1 MTNLL
6 KAETDALHAYNLRS
20 NLQDPAIDSLTGE
33 SLPRVLLVDDDD
45 LYREALK
52 GELIDAGFAVS
63 DFPDGRE
70 ALDSL
75 GHGHGY
81 DIVLLDW
88 MMPGMSGLDILRQFK
103 RRNVRLPVIFL
114 TGMSSEDLEASAL
127 SDGAVDFIDKTRAV
141 SILALRMRLAIHS
154 ARASGEYGGGEEVVC
169 GRLTLKPKVCSTNW
183 NGLPVEL
190 TVTEFR
196 IIRHLVRRA
205 GDNVSYREIYDCV
218 HGAGFIAGYGDDG
231 FRTNVRSLIKRIRQ
245 KFRAIDQEFDEIENL
260 PSFGYRWRDAGS
272 NGIQ

>member
-6 KAETDALHAYNLRS
+6 KAETNALHAYNLRS
-20 NLQDPAIDSLTGE
+20 NLPDPAIDSLTGE
-33 SLPRVLLVDDDD
+33 TLPRVLLVDDDD

-52 GELIDAGFAVS
+52 GELVEAGFAVS

-75 GHGHGY
+75 GRGGGC

-88 MMPGMSGLDILRQFK
+88 MIPGMSGLDILRQLK
-103 RRNVRLPVIFL
+103 RRNIRLPVIFL
-114 TGMSSEDLEASAL
+114 TGMPSEEVEASAL

-141 SILALRMRLAIHS
+141 AILTLRMRLAIHS
-154 ARASGEYGGGEEVVC
+154 ARASGDYGGGEEVAC
-169 GRLTLKPKVCSTNW
+169 GRLTLKPKVCSTTW
-183 NGLPVEL
+183 DGRPVEL

-245 KFRAIDQEFDEIENL
+245 KFRAIDSDFDEIENL

-272 NGIQ
+272 NGVQ

>member
-6 KAETDALHAYNLRS
+6 KAETNALHAYNLRS
-20 NLQDPAIDSLTGE
+20 NLPDPAIDSLTGDT
-33 SLPRVLLVDDDD
+33 LPRVLLVDDDD

-52 GELIDAGFAVS
+52 GELLDAGFAVS
-63 DFPDGRE
+63 DYPDGRE
-70 ALDSL
+70 ALESL
-75 GHGHGY
+75 GRGHSY

-88 MMPGMSGLDILRQFK
+88 MIPGMSGLDILRQLK
-103 RRNVRLPVIFL
+103 RRNIRLPVIFL

-127 SDGAVDFIDKTRAV
+127 SDGAVDFVDKTRAV

-154 ARASGEYGGGEEVVC
+154 ARASGECGSGEEVVF
-169 GRLTLKPKVCSTNW
+169 GRLVLKPKVCSTTW
-183 NGLPVEL
+183 SGHPVEL

-196 IIRHLVRRA
+196 IIRHLTRRA

-245 KFRAIDQEFDEIENL
+245 KFRAIDQDFDEIENL